1 MNPRVL
7 IIIPAYN
14 EEASVGA
21 VIDRIV
27 AETPYREIVV
37 LNDGSTDATARVAA
51 ARGAIVL
58 NLPWNVG
65 IGAAVQT
72 GYCFAA
78 RNGYDYTVRV
88 DGDGQHEVS
97 HIPDLLA
104 PLIAGEADLVI
115 GSRALGEGRY
125 RSSLPRAVGIKMLA
139 AIVSRLTG
147 RTITDTTSGFQA
159 SNRAVTERLARDYP
173 DDYPEVE
180 SIVML
185 SRNGFRVK
193 EVGVRMAVRSAGRS
207 SITAAASIYYMVK
220 VILAILIEMVRE
232 SGADET
238 PDGAREEKR

>member
-1 MNPRVL
+1 MKPRVL

-14 EEASVGA
+14 EEESLGA
-21 VIDRIV
+21 VIDRIL
-27 AETPYREIVV
+27 AETPYRDILV
-37 LNDGSTDATARVAA
+37 LNDGSTDSTARVAA

-72 GYCFAA
+72 GYRFAA
-78 RNGYDYTVRV
+78 RRGYDYTVRV

-97 HIPDLLA
+97 QIPDLLV
-104 PLIAGEADLVI
+104 PLAAGEADLVI
-115 GSRALGEGRY
+115 GSRVLGDGSF
-125 RSSLPRAVGIKMLA
+125 RSSLARAAGIRILA

-147 RTITDTTSGFQA
+147 RTITDPTSGFLA
-159 SNRAVTERLARDYP
+159 ANRAVAALFARSYP

-185 SRNGFRVK
+185 SRKGFRVR

-220 VILAILIEMVRE
+220 VILAILIEMLRE
-232 SGADET
+232 GES
-238 PDGAREEKR
+238 